1 MSESPSTRATWPCS
15 VTDVALTDAALGNVA
30 LSDRTVAGI
39 AAGPAKSAAGRRLAR
54 WLLRAPIY
62 VWLLVLVVAP
72 DIVLVATS
80 FWRTEDG
87 AMVASWSLRN
97 YHKLLGSETYWLL
110 IARTLLTAAGAA
122 LIAGIVAYP
131 MAYFASRKLRR
142 GKSAA
147 ILMVVIPL
155 WISLL
160 IRIFAWRILLGQNGI
175 LNSMLVTTGVLEHPS
190 ANLLYTRFT
199 VFLTLTYVAI
209 PFVFVTSFSAL
220 ERIPHSLVEASQDL
234 GADALRSFR
243 HVVWPLS
250 RQGAALGV
258 GLAFLLA
265 VGDYITPSLVGGLDG
280 TMLGMIIASQ
290 YGLAGNWPLGAAMA
304 VVLVAIVAVLLAIMS
319 FLARSPG
326 TLDVNQGGALPPPR
340 RRRTLGAKLGRYLAW
355 VAFALPYCLL
365 YLPLAVILLFSFND
379 SRVQTLPL
387 RGLTAHWYLQ
397 IAQDGPLLAALGR
410 SLTISTCAVA
420 ISIVFG
426 VLFALIFTHVRIRG
440 AAVIQGLIA
449 LPVIMPGVV
458 LGVSLLSAFKMIGI
472 PPGMLRTTLGHVTFI
487 MPVIMLMV
495 LARLQRLDPTLEQA
509 SMDLGANRVQTF
521 FRVTLPLIRSTI
533 VGGALLGFTLSLD
546 EVIVTLF
553 LSGFEPTLPIYIWN
567 QMRFGFT
574 PVINAVFS
582 CIGLLSLVAVV
593 FATRLLDGGSDR
605 RRSGATAA

>member
-1 MSESPSTRATWPCS
+1 MSLKGVTAPGMARAPANS
-15 VTDVALTDAALGNVA
+15 VA
-30 LSDRTVAGI
+30 
-39 AAGPAKSAAGRRLAR
+39 PWRLAR
-54 WLLRAPIY
+54 WLLRAPVY
-62 VWLLVLVVAP
+62 LWLLVLVVAP
-72 DIVLVATS
+72 DVALVATS
-80 FWRTEDG
+80 FWRSDSGT
-87 AMVASWSLRN
+87 MVASWSLRN
-97 YHKLLGSETYWLL
+97 YQKLLGSETYWLL

-122 LIAGIVAYP
+122 LIAGLVAYP

-142 GKSAA
+142 GKSTA
-147 ILMVVIPL
+147 ILLVVIPL

-175 LNSMLVTTGVLEHPS
+175 LNSLLLSTGILEHPS

-234 GADALRSFR
+234 GGGAWRSFR

-304 VVLVAIVAVLLAIMS
+304 VVLVAVVASLLAALS

-326 TLDVNQGGALPPPR
+326 VLDVNQGGASPPPR
-340 RRRTLGAKLGRYLAW
+340 TRRGVAARLRRGLAW
-355 VAFALPYCLL
+355 VAFALPYGLL
-365 YLPLAVILLFSFND
+365 YVPLAVILLFSFND

-387 RGLTAHWYLQ
+387 SGLTGRWYAQ

-410 SLTISTCAVA
+410 SLAISAGAVA
-420 ISIVFG
+420 VSVVVG
-426 VLFALIFTHVRIRG
+426 VLFALTFSHARIRG
-440 AAVIQGLIA
+440 AAIVQGLIA
-449 LPVIMPGVV
+449 LPVVMPGVV
-458 LGVSLLSAFKMIGI
+458 LGVSLLSAFRVLGI
-472 PPGMLRTTLGHVTFI
+472 PAGMLRTMLGHVTFI

-495 LARLQRLDPTLEQA
+495 LARLRRLDPTLEQA
-509 SMDLGANRVQTF
+509 SMDLGAGRVRTF
-521 FRVTLPLIRSTI
+521 LRVTLPLIRGTI
-533 VGGALLGFTLSLD
+533 LGGALLGFTLSLD

-553 LSGFEPTLPIYIWN
+553 LTGFEPTLPIYIWN

-582 CIGLLSLVAVV
+582 CIGLLSLALVV
-593 FATRLLDGGSDR
+593 FATRLLGGGPDR
-605 RRSGATAA
+605 GAAAA